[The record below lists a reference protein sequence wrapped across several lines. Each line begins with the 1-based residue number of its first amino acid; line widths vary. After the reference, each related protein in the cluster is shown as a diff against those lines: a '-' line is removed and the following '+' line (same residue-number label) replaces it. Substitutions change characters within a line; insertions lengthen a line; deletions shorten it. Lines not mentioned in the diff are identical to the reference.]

1 MLADDS
7 SKETFSNEVISVDTA
22 PVLNVESEVKEGIM
36 NQRKIFFRVLEFCF
50 FCPTTLIGLNFARL
64 NFASRKIREFFWI

>member
-36 NQRKIFFRVLEFCF
+36 NQEGFFLFSGFWRFVYFTQLHLF
-50 FCPTTLIGLNFARL
+50 FLLQV
-64 NFASRKIREFFWI
+64 